1 MMRKEVYTKFNGRNQ
16 RRETNLK
23 DLVADELL
31 YCNGLNEI
39 GSRLN

>member
-1 MMRKEVYTKFNGRNQ
+1 MVRKKIYTKFNVKSQ
-16 RRETNLK
+16 RRDTNLK
-23 DLVADELL
+23 DLVADETL